1 MTRALRLGLFVVG
14 TLLILACAVFLI
26 GSKQLVFHSKYH
38 LQAQFANVSGLLDG
52 ADVRVG
58 GVHEGTIQ
66 AIHLPSQPDGQVT
79 VLMELDS
86 KTHRVVKKDSR
97 AAIKSEGLL
106 GDKYVEVSFG
116 SEGTGDVKDGDT
128 IASEPPLDISDVI
141 KKTDQ
146 LLDSSQAA
154 VENISQASGNFKDI
168 SAKVNQGKGTIGAL
182 INDQQAYQEVTAGA
196 TAFDEDMEALK
207 HNFFLR
213 GFFKK
218 RGYED
223 ASDLKDYKVA
233 RLPMRPPV
241 KTFTFDG
248 TQIFD
253 KPDSAKL
260 KHPKE
265 LNEVGQFL
273 QANSFG
279 MAVVAVSGAATGDS
293 DKDRQLT
300 EARSYVVREYL
311 TKNFRFDD
319 THLKTIGLGKALE
332 PEESDKVEVA
342 VYPAKVASATRQGQR
357 PRSGNLP

>member
-14 TLLILACAVFLI
+14 TLVILACAVFLI
-26 GSKQLVFHSKYH
+26 GSKQLVFQSKYH
-38 LQAQFANVSGLLDG
+38 LKAQFANVSGLLDG
-52 ADVRVG
+52 ADVRVA

-66 AIHLPSQPDGQVT
+66 AIHLPSRPDGQVT
-79 VLMELDS
+79 VDIELES

-116 SEGTGDVKDGDT
+116 SAGSGDVKDGDT

-141 KKTDQ
+141 KKANQ
-146 LLDSSQAA
+146 LLDSSQDA
-154 VENISQASGNFKDI
+154 VQNISQASGNFKDI

-182 INDQQAYQEVTAGA
+182 INDKQAYQEVTAGA
-196 TAFDEDMEALK
+196 TSFNEDMEALK

-223 ASDLKDYKVA
+223 AADLKDYEIA
-233 RLPMRPPV
+233 RLPVRPAS
-241 KTFTFDG
+241 KTFVLDG

-260 KHPKE
+260 KHQKE

-273 QANSFG
+273 QDNSFG
-279 MAVVAVSGAATGDS
+279 MAVVAVSGGTTGTPTRTASLPKRAATWFAS
-293 DKDRQLT
+293 IWR
-300 EARSYVVREYL
+300 
-311 TKNFRFDD
+311 
-319 THLKTIGLGKALE
+319 KTSSSTI
-332 PEESDKVEVA
+332 
-342 VYPAKVASATRQGQR
+342 SA
-357 PRSGNLP
+357 